1 MEKHGTIYYLFTY
14 HQVLSTLICYWFFS
28 SLVSSLPT
36 PRENSSMLYAFFFKF
51 LQTLQG
57 NLMRIPEI
65 RNLAGVS
72 AKDASEAAKEEK

>member
-1 MEKHGTIYYLFTY
+1 
-14 HQVLSTLICYWFFS
+14 
-28 SLVSSLPT
+28 
-36 PRENSSMLYAFFFKF
+36 MLYAFFFKF

-72 AKDASEAAKEEK
+72 AKEASEVAEDKK